1 MFVVMIVGAVIGY
14 SQSMDEI
21 QEALEKSM
29 VKFKDENDPNYENM
43 KPDEKAVTDAWNTI
57 QGDVSFW
64 IWYWIDLVSWSI
76 MALFGHF
83 FYIF

>member
-57 QGDVSFW
+57 QGDVSF
-64 IWYWIDLVSWSI
+64 
-76 MALFGHF
+76 
-83 FYIF
+83 